1 MNEIKKRKKLS
12 LASAI
17 AAIAITV
24 GTLWYASDSI
34 IPLTEID
41 RMPTPDYG
49 ETMNLVYLV
58 QDIMYIV
65 VALGILGILFLALLS
80 VMKWRREH

>member
-1 MNEIKKRKKLS
+1 MKEIKKRKKLS

-17 AAIAITV
+17 TAIAIII
-24 GTLWYASDSI
+24 GTLWYASDTL

-41 RMPTPDYG
+41 RMPAPDYA

-58 QDIMYIV
+58 QDIMYVI
-65 VALGILGILFLALLS
+65 VALGILGILFLAILS
-80 VMKWRREH
+80 VLKWRREH

>member
-41 RMPTPDYG
+41 RMPTPEYG
-49 ETMNLVYLV
+49 ETMDLAFLV
-58 QDIMYIV
+58 QDIMYVI
-65 VALGILGILFLALLS
+65 VALGILGILFLAILS